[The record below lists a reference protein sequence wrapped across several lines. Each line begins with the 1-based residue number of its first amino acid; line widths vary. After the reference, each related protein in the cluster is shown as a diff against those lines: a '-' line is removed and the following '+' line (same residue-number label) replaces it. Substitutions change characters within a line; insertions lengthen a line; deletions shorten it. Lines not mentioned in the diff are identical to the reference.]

1 MPASDCFTGGVA
13 YETDILDD
21 FAAQRRGPSYPDVV
35 VEMGMLVEDRAS
47 HFCGDRGPLERR
59 RA

>member
-1 MPASDCFTGGVA
+1 MGGVA

-35 VEMGMLVEDRAS
+35 VEMGMVVEDRAS
-47 HFCGDRGPLERR
+47 HSAVTSSAGTPRP
-59 RA
+59 